1 MIVRGNPQEAK
12 PRAHCSR
19 RVTKVGRTVSVCFY
33 GISGFC
39 HQYLL
44 IVWSNVQGWLSVTV
58 AKMACP
64 SPNALTIFK
73 IHNTMDLFILLHS
86 LRAIKLMD
94 RVHYIKS

>member
-12 PRAHCSR
+12 PRAHWSR
-19 RVTKVGRTVSVCFY
+19 RVTKVVRTVSVCFY
-33 GISGFC
+33 GISEFC

-64 SPNALTIFK
+64 SPNALTIF
-73 IHNTMDLFILLHS
+73 
-86 LRAIKLMD
+86 
-94 RVHYIKS
+94 